1 MDHHHNNFLSIFC
14 GAVFGG
20 TKAVL
25 SASSEITLDK
35 VFQVVLFA
43 AIGALVGLVVKD
55 LYAVAKKR
63 FKK

>member
-1 MDHHHNNFLSIFC
+1 
-14 GAVFGG
+14 
-20 TKAVL
+20 
-25 SASSEITLDK
+25 
-35 VFQVVLFA
+35 LFA